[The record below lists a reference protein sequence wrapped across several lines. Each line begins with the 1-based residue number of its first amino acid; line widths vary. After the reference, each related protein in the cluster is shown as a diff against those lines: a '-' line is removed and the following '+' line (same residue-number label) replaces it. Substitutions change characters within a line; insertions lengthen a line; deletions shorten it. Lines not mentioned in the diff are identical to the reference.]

1 MTQEQY
7 QWLKDNGYD
16 PAVYDVDD
24 QGNIFENPV
33 GAEPKREV
41 MSKPRAF
48 GTSFAGSVLPTAG
61 GLAASAPFIGL
72 SIANPLIGI
81 PALIASGMA
90 GGYGT
95 GKLQEAALERFAPE
109 AIAEMQRAQTDQ
121 PVMSY
126 LGGFAPSALA
136 FRPSLGGVKG
146 LTAPL
151 MSGSQAAKRA
161 AFIPAAV
168 NVGANVGSAGAGQ
181 LLNISEGGEFSAPRF
196 AADVALGSLLSKP
209 TFIGR
214 KMGFPDLAPEV
225 QPIERLDLAGE
236 RGAIAGREAEAARA
250 AAFAEDEAASARATE
265 LLGAN
270 APRQAEMF
278 GPDARRFE
286 LAENQRVVSEAFDK
300 LGLEKNPEVI
310 QDYVNDPMLSNFRDD
325 PAAVLDYVSEKS
337 GLKAQK
343 ESATFEAEYAGKPT
357 EFENVPLKQQIVTD
371 GRRTEIAENR
381 QAIDNALKR
390 LKTSVPEEVVQ
401 DLANDPMLGNVRDN
415 PEELTRFIA
424 EKADKYLENSWRQ
437 SLEKIKQLDKNLE
450 NLEKDLAREEVA
462 LIDREQERAWAAKE
476 QGITDIASELQA
488 RFQREGGEGRIT
500 QADIDAAAEIAAKR
514 GLKMQFTTPEQQ
526 AQGIRGAYMINEA
539 GERVIYI
546 DANAATR
553 DTAIHEIG
561 HDVFVRSAN
570 ERMKRSLMQT
580 AEDSAAFKAEYEAR
594 LAEVDKNGQRV
605 NTDEQAR
612 NLALEEGVIQAFGEA
627 YPNVPRGEIRAWFN
641 ALKASLKSM
650 VGMKISPEDA
660 ARWLHYA
667 TTELVPWK
675 GVAVGKGGE
684 ERMQRA
690 VDEQAVNQ
698 MIGESV
704 SDNIKPLVEAINLKY
719 EDIINSTG
727 MMPEMRSTL
736 GNYIQQVVQENPSAF
751 DYFRYKVGN
760 KTFADKE
767 IGQLRGVNEAV
778 KESLLTG
785 KPIELSESA
794 ANNYKAMA
802 QDVVSTMRELR
813 VDNSKVA
820 NIEQLLSV
828 LVNRKIQNDSNIIQ
842 QNENVKRWSD
852 PAFRQQQSADYKRYN
867 YQRAA
872 QELTQLEGQLSSTS
886 DANTDIRYQRAQQET
901 PEFKNWFGE
910 SKVVDADGKPLTVY
924 HGTYAPD
931 FTSFRTKTGYNYGPG
946 AYFTPEPVRAAE
958 YAETRGGSRVYPA
971 YVSLKNPYRVTSD
984 ASVQDIGYK
993 IRKDPANVQL
1003 LNKLMDKYDAR
1014 NSDILGNGEIGN
1026 AWLREQGYDGI
1037 IKERNRYTEDGF
1049 VPEIVEVVAFKPEQ
1063 VKSATGNK
1071 GTFDPSNPDIRYQR
1085 GPVGKAADAVKA
1097 GVDKTLGEIDQ
1108 ITRRGGIYETV
1119 GRSLTR
1125 MYNTAQ
1131 SMFGRSQAIAPEIY
1145 KLGDADA
1152 IKLTKHLLQE
1162 HRTRTRIT
1170 PAPEITA
1177 AYNEWRNIVKRFW
1190 VDENNA
1196 VGNTIRQ
1203 GTGMRERII
1212 DEFWLPFH
1220 KESDNVRK
1228 ILSER
1233 VGTPEYQKLKD
1244 DYVREATDSYL
1255 QQGMNQQAAR
1265 NKAIADF
1272 ETERSVILAPFDPSA
1287 PATFAGARKS
1297 QGRPLP
1303 ESWGELNFR
1312 DLLESYNRRSA
1323 KDYAAQMAL
1332 ERSPEVMT
1340 ALGSKKMHND
1350 QPIPATILQNTP
1362 IISTD
1367 PSVQSVLREFSGRPL
1382 QTPGKFVRGIGSIA
1396 SALALQTVSRIGD
1409 IGGTVTK
1416 PLAYVGLG
1424 DYATYMSGMADK
1436 LSNWSQLQLR
1446 SIESGL
1452 NNPNAHQNFRQAISV
1467 GDDAGKYMK
1476 RFVNSIGSLT
1486 LSNKLESIARTLAQ
1500 AQGEMI
1506 VSINKRKAMTGDKD
1520 AVRFLDTLNADWR
1533 TTNDT
1538 DLAGQFGL
1546 LMQGSYD
1553 MRQLPAWFL
1562 ESGAAPYLTWSKWSM
1577 SQMNNFRK
1585 FAVEPAMQGDFKPL
1599 IAQLLVGM
1607 AGGGAIE
1614 EIQEWLNN
1622 KESKAIN
1629 WSELQSWAEQNEGE
1643 IGSDGGQL
1651 LTQKLLMMAQKTGTF
1666 GFAGDLMLLPVNAL
1680 VGDTQGVIGAYPAL
1694 ELTTDLAKNIGGAL
1708 GAIDKGEDVGLVL
1721 KRFGKNMIV
1730 GKTQV
1735 LRVISN
1741 WADELENEG
1750 AENLRSADR
1759 RKQRLFDE
1767 LNGMSRAGM
1776 FPVSYDNLAEQEFER
1791 GVIDEDTGEE
1801 AFELVSKAREE
1812 ATSREDYAS
1821 RIRKYKTSQNQIM
1834 PSLERQP
1841 MKAARYLSFVE
1852 GAEEGAGAETV
1863 RRYMTREYENKYRKS
1878 LIEGM
1883 SGLR

>member
-1 MTQEQY
+1 MTSKQR
-7 QWLKDNGYD
+7 QWLIENGYD
-16 PAVYDVDD
+16 PIEYDIDQ
-24 QGNIFENPV
+24 QGNVVEREIAPQQ
-33 GAEPKREV
+33 EV

-109 AIAEMQRAQTDQ
+109 ALQELSRAQTDQ

-250 AAFAEDEAASARATE
+250 AALAEDEAASARATE

-300 LGLEKNPEVI
+300 LGLEKNPEII

-337 GLKAQK
+337 GLKARS
-343 ESATFEAEYAGKPT
+343 EAETAASEARRASEAFEAEYAGKPT

-401 DLANDPMLGNVRDN
+401 DLANDPNLSNIRDN

-424 EKADKYLENSWRQ
+424 EKADKYLENSWQRSMEDINQ
-437 SLEKIKQLDKNLE
+437 LGRKLEQG
-450 NLEKDLAREEVA
+450 LAQEEVGF
-462 LIDREQERAWAAKE
+462 IDREQERAWAAKE

-580 AEDSAAFKAEYEAR
+580 AEGSEAYKREYAAR

-667 TTELVPWK
+667 TTEIVPWK
-675 GVAVGKGGE
+675 GVAVAKGGE
-684 ERMQRA
+684 ERM
-690 VDEQAVNQ
+690 
-698 MIGESV
+698 
-704 SDNIKPLVEAINLKY
+704 
-719 EDIINSTG
+719 
-727 MMPEMRSTL
+727 
-736 GNYIQQVVQENPSAF
+736 
-751 DYFRYKVGN
+751 
-760 KTFADKE
+760 
-767 IGQLRGVNEAV
+767 
-778 KESLLTG
+778 
-785 KPIELSESA
+785 
-794 ANNYKAMA
+794 
-802 QDVVSTMRELR
+802 
-813 VDNSKVA
+813 
-820 NIEQLLSV
+820 
-828 LVNRKIQNDSNIIQ
+828 
-842 QNENVKRWSD
+842 
-852 PAFRQQQSADYKRYN
+852 
-867 YQRAA
+867 
-872 QELTQLEGQLSSTS
+872 
-886 DANTDIRYQRAQQET
+886 QRAQQET

-910 SKVVDADGKPLTVY
+910 SKVVDAEGKPLTVY
-924 HGTYAPD
+924 HGTRSPED
-931 FTSFRTKTGYNYGPG
+931 FNTFRTNTGHNYGPG
-946 AYFTPEPVRAAE
+946 AYFTPEPRRASG
-958 YAETRGGSRVYPA
+958 YAGENEGARVYST
-971 YVSLKNPYRVTSD
+971 YVKVEKPYIVQSD
-984 ASVQDIGYK
+984 ATVQDLGY
-993 IRKDPANVQL
+993 RLRQDPANDA
-1003 LNKLMDKYDAR
+1003 LMQSLVSRYGDK
-1014 NSDILGNGEIGN
+1014 NNVGNADVGN
-1026 AWLREQGYDGI
+1026 AWLRSQGYDGI
-1037 IKERNRYTEDGF
+1037 IKQRNRYTENGY
-1049 VPEIVEVVAFKPEQ
+1049 VPEVVEVVAFKPEQ
-1063 VKSATGNK
+1063 IKSATGNK

-1085 GPVGKAADAVKA
+1085 GPVGKAADAVK
-1097 GVDKTLGEIDQ
+1097 GRIDKTLGEIDQ

-1203 GTGMRERII
+1203 GTGMRERLI

-1220 KESDNVRK
+1220 KESDDVRK

-1287 PATFAGARKS
+1287 PATFAGARKP

-1323 KDYAAQMAL
+1323 KDYASQMAL

-1350 QPIPATILQNTP
+1350 QPIPAAILQNTP

-1424 DYATYMSGMADK
+1424 DYATYMSGMSDK

-1643 IGSDGGQL
+1643 LGSDGGQL

-1776 FPVSYDNLAEQEFER
+1776 FPVSYENLAEQEFER

-1801 AFELVSKAREE
+1801 AFELVSRAREE

-1852 GAEEGAGAETV
+1852 GAEEGAGAETM
-1863 RRYMTREYENKYRKS
+1863 RRYLTREYENKYRKS

>member
-1 MTQEQY
+1 MNQEQY

-16 PAVYDVDD
+16 PAVYDVDE
-24 QGNIFENPV
+24 QGNVFENPV
-33 GAEPKREV
+33 NAAQPQKEV

-109 AIAEMQRAQTDQ
+109 ALQELSRAQTDQ

-136 FRPSLGGVKG
+136 FRPSFGGVKG

-151 MSGSQAAKRA
+151 MSGSEAAKRA
-161 AFIPAAV
+161 AFIPAAI
-168 NVGANVGSAGAGQ
+168 NVGANVAGAGAGE
-181 LLNISEGGEFSAPRF
+181 LLNVAEGGEFSAPRF
-196 AADVALGSLLSKP
+196 AASAALGSLFSKP

-214 KMGFPDLAPEV
+214 KMGFPALGAEVAAP
-225 QPIERLDLAGE
+225 ERLDLAGR
-236 RGAIAGREAEAARA
+236 RGELAAAEAARA
-250 AAFAEDEAASARATE
+250 DEAASARATE
-265 LLGAN
+265 LLGGETKPVAK
-270 APRQAEMF
+270 
-278 GPDARRFE
+278 
-286 LAENQRVVSEAFDK
+286 S
-300 LGLEKNPEVI
+300 
-310 QDYVNDPMLSNFRDD
+310 
-325 PAAVLDYVSEKS
+325 LD
-337 GLKAQK
+337 
-343 ESATFEAEYAGKPT
+343 
-357 EFENVPLKQQIVTD
+357 QIVD
-371 GRRTEIAENR
+371 PRRANIEENR
-381 QAIDNALKR
+381 RAIEKALTGLTKEQPPVD
-390 LKTSVPEEVVQ
+390 LVQ
-401 DLANDPMLGNVRDN
+401 DLANDPFVGNLRDD
-415 PEELTRFIA
+415 PAALQEFIFN
-424 EKADKYLENSWRQ
+424 KADKYLQQAFARGELTPEFTGQVMGAMRERAGAFTPEGGVRVAPADWTPPSERITRQ
-437 SLEKIKQLDKNLE
+437 PATTEEVLGRTPAVQEGTPLEQALKPTP
-450 NLEKDLAREEVA
+450 EEVA
-462 LIDREQERAWAAKE
+462 KADKIQAENARIEAEQNAAELQKLQDLE
-476 QGITDIASELQA
+476 AAQALSDEAAARLEALQA
-488 RFQREGGEGRIT
+488 RQAELLRLAERAPAVIRRGVAEQGAPDIAQAKQELADARAIADDLVAKLQRAGGEGQIT
-500 QADIDAAAEIAAKR
+500 QADLDAAAQLAARR
-514 GLKMQFTTPEQQ
+514 GLKIEFTTPEQQ
-526 AQGIRGAYMINEA
+526 AQGIRGAYLTNKA

-546 DANAATR
+546 DANAATP

-561 HDVFVRSAN
+561 HDVFERSAGQ
-570 ERMKRSLMQT
+570 RMKRSLMQT
-580 AEDSAAFKAEYEAR
+580 AEGSEAYKREYAAR

-605 NTDEQAR
+605 NTDEQAH

-650 VGMKISPEDA
+650 VGMKLSPEDA

-675 GVAVGKGGE
+675 GAVAVKTGE
-684 ERMQRA
+684 ERMQRRQEPELSYDYLDKYIKKIEDSFDTSKLSPEDIDTYLELFDPKDA
-690 VDEQAVNQ
+690 QAAKELLINNRLQSTLWSWADPGSKNFNLEKVAKEFSGFGTPHQNTAKYYKLLAKYVPDFKSIMDEVRA
-698 MIGESV
+698 
-704 SDNIKPLVEAINLKY
+704 LKY
-719 EDIINSTG
+719 
-727 MMPEMRSTL
+727 
-736 GNYIQQVVQENPSAF
+736 
-751 DYFRYKVGN
+751 
-760 KTFADKE
+760 
-767 IGQLRGVNEAV
+767 
-778 KESLLTG
+778 
-785 KPIELSESA
+785 
-794 ANNYKAMA
+794 
-802 QDVVSTMRELR
+802 STMMSELEK
-813 VDNSKVA
+813 S
-820 NIEQLLSV
+820 
-828 LVNRKIQNDSNIIQ
+828 
-842 QNENVKRWSD
+842 
-852 PAFRQQQSADYKRYN
+852 P
-867 YQRAA
+867 
-872 QELTQLEGQLSSTS
+872 
-886 DANTDIRYQRAQQET
+886 DIRYQRAQQET
-901 PEFKNWFGE
+901 PEFKNWFGD
-910 SKVVDADGKPLTVY
+910 SKVVDEQGKPLVVY
-924 HGTYAPD
+924 HGTSKDVD
-931 FTSFRTKTGYNYGPG
+931 FTSFKGNKNGIW
-946 AYFTPEPVRAAE
+946 FTPDPKIASDYAAQNDSMGYRRGVGYSMEPTNTA
-958 YAETRGGSRVYPA
+958 SRVIPA
-971 YVSLKNPYRVTSD
+971 YVSLKNPAKFDVWPDVIRYATNYKKALGDYFTQLKAQGHDGVIFGSGKD
-984 ASVQDIGYK
+984 ATY
-993 IRKDPANVQL
+993 
-1003 LNKLMDKYDAR
+1003 
-1014 NSDILGNGEIGN
+1014 
-1026 AWLREQGYDGI
+1026 
-1037 IKERNRYTEDGF
+1037 
-1049 VPEIVEVVAFKPEQ
+1049 VAFNPEQ
-1063 VKSATGNK
+1063 IKSATANR
-1071 GTFDPSNPDIRYQR
+1071 GTFSPESKDIRYQR
-1085 GPVGKAADAVKA
+1085 GLTGKAAEAVKT
-1097 GVDKTLGEIDQ
+1097 GIDKTLPEIDQ

-1119 GRSLTR
+1119 GRALTR

-1145 KLGDADA
+1145 KLSDADA
-1152 IKLTKHLLQE
+1152 IKLTRHLLQE

-1177 AYNEWRNIVKRFW
+1177 AYNEWRNTVKRFW

-1203 GTGMRERII
+1203 GTGVRERLS

-1220 KESDNVRK
+1220 KESDDVRK

-1255 QQGMNQQAAR
+1255 QKGMNQQDAR

-1272 ETERSVILAPFDPSA
+1272 ENERSVILAPFDPSA
-1287 PATFAGARKS
+1287 PATFAGARKP

-1340 ALGSKKMHND
+1340 ALGSQKMHND
-1350 QPIPATILQNTP
+1350 QPIPAAILQNTP

-1367 PSVQSVLREFSGRPL
+1367 PSVQSVMREFSGRPL
-1382 QTPGKFVRGIGSIA
+1382 QTPGKFVRGVGSVA
-1396 SALALQTVSRIGD
+1396 SALALQTISRIGD
-1409 IGGTVTK
+1409 IGGTVVK

-1467 GDDAGKYMK
+1467 GDDAGKYMR
-1476 RFVNSIGSLT
+1476 RFVDSIGSLT
-1486 LSNKLESIARTLAQ
+1486 LSNKLEEVARTLAQ

-1506 VSINKRKAMTGDKD
+1506 VSINKRRAATGDKE
-1520 AVRFLDTLNADWR
+1520 AIRFLDTLNPDWR
-1533 TTNDT
+1533 TTGDT
-1538 DLAGQFGL
+1538 DLGGQFGL

-1577 SQMNNFRK
+1577 SQLNNFRK
-1585 FAVEPAMQGDFKPL
+1585 FAVEPAMQGDLKPL
-1599 IAQLLVGM
+1599 IAQLLIGM

-1614 EIQEWLNN
+1614 EIQEWLSN

-1629 WSELQSWAEQNEGE
+1629 WSELQSWAEQNQGE

-1651 LTQKLLMMAQKTGTF
+1651 LMQKLLMMAQKTGTF

-1735 LRVISN
+1735 LRVIGN

-1776 FPVSYDNLAEQEFER
+1776 FPVSYDNLNEQEFER
-1791 GVIDEDTGEE
+1791 GRVTEETGEE

-1821 RIRKYKTSQNQIM
+1821 RIRKLKTSQNQIM

-1852 GAEEGAGAETV
+1852 GAEEGAGAETM
-1863 RRYMTREYENKYRKS
+1863 RRYMIREQENKYRKS
-1878 LIEGM
+1878 LIEGL

>member
-1 MTQEQY
+1 MTSKQR
-7 QWLKDNGYD
+7 QWLIENGYD
-16 PAVYDVDD
+16 PIEYDIDQ
-24 QGNIFENPV
+24 QGNVVEREIAPQQ
-33 GAEPKREV
+33 EV

-250 AAFAEDEAASARATE
+250 AALAEDEAASARATE

-300 LGLEKNPEVI
+300 LGLEKNPEII

-325 PAAVLDYVSEKS
+325 PAAVLDYVSEKT
-337 GLKAQK
+337 GLKARS
-343 ESATFEAEYAGKPT
+343 EAETAAGEARRASEAFEAEYAGKPT

-415 PEELTRFIA
+415 PEELTKFIA
-424 EKADKYLENSWRQ
+424 EKADKYLENSWQRSMEDINQ
-437 SLEKIKQLDKNLE
+437 LGRKLEQG
-450 NLEKDLAREEVA
+450 LAQEEVGF
-462 LIDREQERAWAAKE
+462 IDREQERAWAAKE

-580 AEDSAAFKAEYEAR
+580 AEGSEAYKREYAAR

-667 TTELVPWK
+667 TTEIVPWK
-675 GVAVGKGGE
+675 GVAVAKGGE
-684 ERMQRA
+684 ERM
-690 VDEQAVNQ
+690 
-698 MIGESV
+698 
-704 SDNIKPLVEAINLKY
+704 
-719 EDIINSTG
+719 
-727 MMPEMRSTL
+727 
-736 GNYIQQVVQENPSAF
+736 
-751 DYFRYKVGN
+751 
-760 KTFADKE
+760 
-767 IGQLRGVNEAV
+767 
-778 KESLLTG
+778 
-785 KPIELSESA
+785 
-794 ANNYKAMA
+794 
-802 QDVVSTMRELR
+802 
-813 VDNSKVA
+813 
-820 NIEQLLSV
+820 
-828 LVNRKIQNDSNIIQ
+828 
-842 QNENVKRWSD
+842 
-852 PAFRQQQSADYKRYN
+852 
-867 YQRAA
+867 
-872 QELTQLEGQLSSTS
+872 
-886 DANTDIRYQRAQQET
+886 QRAQQET

-910 SKVVDADGKPLTVY
+910 SKVVDAEGKPLVMY
-924 HGTYAPD
+924 HGTGTNDITIFNSNRAQGEIAGFFAFNPKFASD
-931 FTSFRTKTGYNYGPG
+931 FAGGYDAVENTSFPSVYPVYLRAEKIFDVRNPLEASKIKSLQEPRNYKTGWDWTN
-946 AYFTPEPVRAAE
+946 FERSSFIQE
-958 YAETRGGSRVYPA
+958 
-971 YVSLKNPYRVTSD
+971 LK
-984 ASVQDIGYK
+984 
-993 IRKDPANVQL
+993 AN
-1003 LNKLMDKYDAR
+1003 
-1014 NSDILGNGEIGN
+1014 
-1026 AWLREQGYDGI
+1026 GYDGYLDFEFGSNKYPTGI
-1037 IKERNRYTEDGF
+1037 AVFDPAQI
-1049 VPEIVEVVAFKPEQ
+1049 
-1063 VKSATGNK
+1063 KSATANK

-1085 GPVGKAADAVKA
+1085 GPVGKAADAVK
-1097 GVDKTLGEIDQ
+1097 GRIDKTLGEIDQ

-1203 GTGMRERII
+1203 GTGMRERLI

-1220 KESDNVRK
+1220 KESDDVRK

-1287 PATFAGARKS
+1287 PATFAGARKP

-1323 KDYAAQMAL
+1323 KDYASQMAL

-1350 QPIPATILQNTP
+1350 QPIPAAILQNTP

-1424 DYATYMSGMADK
+1424 DYATYMSGMSDK

-1643 IGSDGGQL
+1643 LGSDGGQL

-1776 FPVSYDNLAEQEFER
+1776 FPVSYENLAEQEFER

-1801 AFELVSKAREE
+1801 AFELVSRAREE

-1852 GAEEGAGAETV
+1852 GAEEGAGAETM
-1863 RRYMTREYENKYRKS
+1863 RRYLTREYENKYRKS
-1878 LIEGM
+1878 LVEGL

>member
-1 MTQEQY
+1 M
-7 QWLKDNGYD
+7 
-16 PAVYDVDD
+16 
-24 QGNIFENPV
+24 
-33 GAEPKREV
+33 
-41 MSKPRAF
+41 
-48 GTSFAGSVLPTAG
+48 
-61 GLAASAPFIGL
+61 
-72 SIANPLIGI
+72 
-81 PALIASGMA
+81 
-90 GGYGT
+90 
-95 GKLQEAALERFAPE
+95 
-109 AIAEMQRAQTDQ
+109 
-121 PVMSY
+121 
-126 LGGFAPSALA
+126 
-136 FRPSLGGVKG
+136 
-146 LTAPL
+146 
-151 MSGSQAAKRA
+151 
-161 AFIPAAV
+161 
-168 NVGANVGSAGAGQ
+168 
-181 LLNISEGGEFSAPRF
+181 
-196 AADVALGSLLSKP
+196 
-209 TFIGR
+209 
-214 KMGFPDLAPEV
+214 
-225 QPIERLDLAGE
+225 
-236 RGAIAGREAEAARA
+236 
-250 AAFAEDEAASARATE
+250 
-265 LLGAN
+265 
-270 APRQAEMF
+270 
-278 GPDARRFE
+278 
-286 LAENQRVVSEAFDK
+286 
-300 LGLEKNPEVI
+300 
-310 QDYVNDPMLSNFRDD
+310 
-325 PAAVLDYVSEKS
+325 
-337 GLKAQK
+337 
-343 ESATFEAEYAGKPT
+343 
-357 EFENVPLKQQIVTD
+357 
-371 GRRTEIAENR
+371 
-381 QAIDNALKR
+381 
-390 LKTSVPEEVVQ
+390 
-401 DLANDPMLGNVRDN
+401 
-415 PEELTRFIA
+415 
-424 EKADKYLENSWRQ
+424 
-437 SLEKIKQLDKNLE
+437 
-450 NLEKDLAREEVA
+450 KDL
-462 LIDREQERAWAAKE
+462 
-476 QGITDIASELQA
+476 
-488 RFQREGGEGRIT
+488 
-500 QADIDAAAEIAAKR
+500 
-514 GLKMQFTTPEQQ
+514 
-526 AQGIRGAYMINEA
+526 
-539 GERVIYI
+539 
-546 DANAATR
+546 
-553 DTAIHEIG
+553 
-561 HDVFVRSAN
+561 
-570 ERMKRSLMQT
+570 
-580 AEDSAAFKAEYEAR
+580 
-594 LAEVDKNGQRV
+594 
-605 NTDEQAR
+605 
-612 NLALEEGVIQAFGEA
+612 
-627 YPNVPRGEIRAWFN
+627 
-641 ALKASLKSM
+641 
-650 VGMKISPEDA
+650 VGMRLSPEDA
-660 ARWLHYA
+660 AAYLHYMTHEA
-667 TTELVPWK
+667 VPWK
-675 GVAVGKGGE
+675 GVAVAKVDVGE
-684 ERMQRA
+684 ERLQRA
-690 VDEQAVNQ
+690 PVDEQAVNQ
-698 MIGESV
+698 MIGESI

-719 EDIINSTG
+719 QDIVNSTG
-727 MMPEMRSTL
+727 MLPEMKSTL
-736 GNYIQQVVQENPSAF
+736 GNYIERIVQENPSAF
-751 DYFRYKVGN
+751 DYTPFKVG
-760 KTFADKE
+760 DKNLSGRDAYYQISVTE
-767 IGQLRGVNEAV
+767 PML
-778 KESLLTG
+778 ESLLTG
-785 KPIELSESA
+785 KPIEVSNQA
-794 ANNYKAMA
+794 ANNYKAMV
-802 QDVVSTMRELR
+802 QDVINTMRELR
-813 VDNSKVA
+813 VDNSKVQ
-820 NIEQLLSV
+820 NIKQLLDV
-828 LVNRKIQNDSNIIQ
+828 LADRNIKYDSRVAQLN
-842 QNENVKRWSD
+842 NAVKRWSD
-852 PAFRQQQSADYKRYN
+852 PEYRKAQQQD
-867 YQRAA
+867 YQRINNQSAV
-872 QELTQLEGQLSSTS
+872 QE
-886 DANTDIRYQRAQQET
+886 
-901 PEFKNWFGE
+901 
-910 SKVVDADGKPLTVY
+910 
-924 HGTYAPD
+924 
-931 FTSFRTKTGYNYGPG
+931 
-946 AYFTPEPVRAAE
+946 
-958 YAETRGGSRVYPA
+958 
-971 YVSLKNPYRVTSD
+971 
-984 ASVQDIGYK
+984 
-993 IRKDPANVQL
+993 
-1003 LNKLMDKYDAR
+1003 LNKL
-1014 NSDILGNGEIGN
+1014 
-1026 AWLREQGYDGI
+1026 EQ
-1037 IKERNRYTEDGF
+1037 
-1049 VPEIVEVVAFKPEQ
+1049 Q
-1063 VKSATGNK
+1063 LTGSFAPLSK
-1071 GTFDPSNPDIRYQR
+1071 DIRYQR
-1085 GPVGKAADAVKA
+1085 GLGGKAAEAAKT
-1097 GVDKTLGEIDQ
+1097 GIDKTLGEIDQ

-1203 GTGMRERII
+1203 GTGMRERLI

-1220 KESDNVRK
+1220 KESDDVRK

-1255 QQGMNQQAAR
+1255 KQGMNQQAAR

-1287 PATFAGARKS
+1287 PATFAGARKP

-1340 ALGSKKMHND
+1340 ALGSQKMHND
-1350 QPIPATILQNTP
+1350 QPIPAAILQNTP

-1382 QTPGKFVRGIGSIA
+1382 QTPGKFVRGIGSFA

-1643 IGSDGGQL
+1643 LGSDGGQL

-1841 MKAARYLSFVE
+1841 QKAARYLSFVE
-1852 GAEEGAGAETV
+1852 GAEEGAGAETM

>member
-1 MTQEQY
+1 
-7 QWLKDNGYD
+7 
-16 PAVYDVDD
+16 
-24 QGNIFENPV
+24 
-33 GAEPKREV
+33 
-41 MSKPRAF
+41 
-48 GTSFAGSVLPTAG
+48 
-61 GLAASAPFIGL
+61 
-72 SIANPLIGI
+72 
-81 PALIASGMA
+81 
-90 GGYGT
+90 
-95 GKLQEAALERFAPE
+95 
-109 AIAEMQRAQTDQ
+109 
-121 PVMSY
+121 
-126 LGGFAPSALA
+126 
-136 FRPSLGGVKG
+136 
-146 LTAPL
+146 
-151 MSGSQAAKRA
+151 
-161 AFIPAAV
+161 
-168 NVGANVGSAGAGQ
+168 
-181 LLNISEGGEFSAPRF
+181 
-196 AADVALGSLLSKP
+196 
-209 TFIGR
+209 
-214 KMGFPDLAPEV
+214 
-225 QPIERLDLAGE
+225 
-236 RGAIAGREAEAARA
+236 
-250 AAFAEDEAASARATE
+250 
-265 LLGAN
+265 
-270 APRQAEMF
+270 
-278 GPDARRFE
+278 
-286 LAENQRVVSEAFDK
+286 
-300 LGLEKNPEVI
+300 
-310 QDYVNDPMLSNFRDD
+310 
-325 PAAVLDYVSEKS
+325 
-337 GLKAQK
+337 
-343 ESATFEAEYAGKPT
+343 
-357 EFENVPLKQQIVTD
+357 
-371 GRRTEIAENR
+371 
-381 QAIDNALKR
+381 
-390 LKTSVPEEVVQ
+390 
-401 DLANDPMLGNVRDN
+401 
-415 PEELTRFIA
+415 
-424 EKADKYLENSWRQ
+424 
-437 SLEKIKQLDKNLE
+437 
-450 NLEKDLAREEVA
+450 
-462 LIDREQERAWAAKE
+462 
-476 QGITDIASELQA
+476 
-488 RFQREGGEGRIT
+488 
-500 QADIDAAAEIAAKR
+500 
-514 GLKMQFTTPEQQ
+514 
-526 AQGIRGAYMINEA
+526 
-539 GERVIYI
+539 
-546 DANAATR
+546 
-553 DTAIHEIG
+553 
-561 HDVFVRSAN
+561 
-570 ERMKRSLMQT
+570 
-580 AEDSAAFKAEYEAR
+580 
-594 LAEVDKNGQRV
+594 
-605 NTDEQAR
+605 
-612 NLALEEGVIQAFGEA
+612 
-627 YPNVPRGEIRAWFN
+627 
-641 ALKASLKSM
+641 
-650 VGMKISPEDA
+650 
-660 ARWLHYA
+660 
-667 TTELVPWK
+667 
-675 GVAVGKGGE
+675 
-684 ERMQRA
+684 
-690 VDEQAVNQ
+690 
-698 MIGESV
+698 
-704 SDNIKPLVEAINLKY
+704 
-719 EDIINSTG
+719 
-727 MMPEMRSTL
+727 
-736 GNYIQQVVQENPSAF
+736 
-751 DYFRYKVGN
+751 
-760 KTFADKE
+760 
-767 IGQLRGVNEAV
+767 
-778 KESLLTG
+778 
-785 KPIELSESA
+785 
-794 ANNYKAMA
+794 
-802 QDVVSTMRELR
+802 
-813 VDNSKVA
+813 
-820 NIEQLLSV
+820 
-828 LVNRKIQNDSNIIQ
+828 
-842 QNENVKRWSD
+842 
-852 PAFRQQQSADYKRYN
+852 
-867 YQRAA
+867 
-872 QELTQLEGQLSSTS
+872 
-886 DANTDIRYQRAQQET
+886 
-901 PEFKNWFGE
+901 
-910 SKVVDADGKPLTVY
+910 
-924 HGTYAPD
+924 
-931 FTSFRTKTGYNYGPG
+931 
-946 AYFTPEPVRAAE
+946 
-958 YAETRGGSRVYPA
+958 
-971 YVSLKNPYRVTSD
+971 
-984 ASVQDIGYK
+984 
-993 IRKDPANVQL
+993 
-1003 LNKLMDKYDAR
+1003 
-1014 NSDILGNGEIGN
+1014 
-1026 AWLREQGYDGI
+1026 
-1037 IKERNRYTEDGF
+1037 
-1049 VPEIVEVVAFKPEQ
+1049 
-1063 VKSATGNK
+1063 
-1071 GTFDPSNPDIRYQR
+1071 
-1085 GPVGKAADAVKA
+1085 
-1097 GVDKTLGEIDQ
+1097 
-1108 ITRRGGIYETV
+1108 
-1119 GRSLTR
+1119 

-1203 GTGMRERII
+1203 GTGMRERLI

-1220 KESDNVRK
+1220 KESDDVRK

-1255 QQGMNQQAAR
+1255 KQGMNQQAAR

-1287 PATFAGARKS
+1287 PATFAGARKP

-1340 ALGSKKMHND
+1340 ALGSQKMHND
-1350 QPIPATILQNTP
+1350 QPIPAAILQNTP

-1486 LSNKLESIARTLAQ
+1486 LSNKLEKVARTLAQ

-1643 IGSDGGQL
+1643 LGSDGGQL

-1841 MKAARYLSFVE
+1841 QKAARYLSFVE
-1852 GAEEGAGAETV
+1852 GAEEGAGAETM

>member
-1 MTQEQY
+1 MTSKQR
-7 QWLKDNGYD
+7 QWLIENGYD
-16 PAVYDVDD
+16 PIEYDIDQ
-24 QGNIFENPV
+24 QGNVVEREIAPQQ
-33 GAEPKREV
+33 EV

-250 AAFAEDEAASARATE
+250 AALAEDEAASARATE

-300 LGLEKNPEVI
+300 LGLEKNPEII

-337 GLKAQK
+337 GLKARS
-343 ESATFEAEYAGKPT
+343 EAETAASEARRASEAFEAEYAGKPT

-401 DLANDPMLGNVRDN
+401 DLANDPNLSNIRDN

-424 EKADKYLENSWRQ
+424 EKADKYLENSWQRSMEDINQ
-437 SLEKIKQLDKNLE
+437 LGRKLEQG
-450 NLEKDLAREEVA
+450 LAQEEVGF
-462 LIDREQERAWAAKE
+462 IDREQERAWAAKE
-476 QGITDIASELQA
+476 QGITDIASELQT

-570 ERMKRSLMQT
+570 ERMKRSLMDT
-580 AEDSAAFKAEYEAR
+580 AEGSEAYKREYAAR
-594 LAEVDKNGQRV
+594 LAEVDENGQRV
-605 NTDEQAR
+605 NTDEQAH

-667 TTELVPWK
+667 TTEIVPWK

-690 VDEQAVNQ
+690 
-698 MIGESV
+698 
-704 SDNIKPLVEAINLKY
+704 
-719 EDIINSTG
+719 
-727 MMPEMRSTL
+727 
-736 GNYIQQVVQENPSAF
+736 
-751 DYFRYKVGN
+751 
-760 KTFADKE
+760 
-767 IGQLRGVNEAV
+767 
-778 KESLLTG
+778 
-785 KPIELSESA
+785 
-794 ANNYKAMA
+794 
-802 QDVVSTMRELR
+802 
-813 VDNSKVA
+813 
-820 NIEQLLSV
+820 
-828 LVNRKIQNDSNIIQ
+828 
-842 QNENVKRWSD
+842 
-852 PAFRQQQSADYKRYN
+852 
-867 YQRAA
+867 
-872 QELTQLEGQLSSTS
+872 
-886 DANTDIRYQRAQQET
+886 QQET
-901 PEFKNWFGE
+901 PEFKNWFGD

-924 HGTYAPD
+924 HGTSKDKD
-931 FTSFRTKTGYNYGPG
+931 FTSFRGNKNGIW
-946 AYFTPEPVRAAE
+946 FTPDTKIASG
-958 YAETRGGSRVYPA
+958 YAMDNDSMNYRFGAGFNVEKTNTASRVIPA
-971 YVSLKNPYRVTSD
+971 YLSLKNPAIFDVWPKSLLHATN
-984 ASVQDIGYK
+984 YK
-993 IRKDPANVQL
+993 KAQGDYFTQL
-1003 LNKLMDKYDAR
+1003 KA
-1014 NSDILGNGEIGN
+1014 
-1026 AWLREQGYDGI
+1026 QGYDG
-1037 IKERNRYTEDGF
+1037 
-1049 VPEIVEVVAFKPEQ
+1049 VIVGSGRDKTFVAFNPEQ
-1063 VKSATGNK
+1063 VKSATANR
-1071 GTFDPSNPDIRYQR
+1071 GTFSPESKDIRYQR
-1085 GPVGKAADAVKA
+1085 GPVGKAADAVK
-1097 GVDKTLGEIDQ
+1097 GRIDKTLGEIDQ

-1203 GTGMRERII
+1203 GTGMRERLI

-1220 KESDNVRK
+1220 KESDDVRK

-1287 PATFAGARKS
+1287 PATFAGARKP

-1340 ALGSKKMHND
+1340 ALGAQKMHND
-1350 QPIPATILQNTP
+1350 QPIPAAILQNTP

-1382 QTPGKFVRGIGSIA
+1382 QTPGKFVRGIGSFA

-1486 LSNKLESIARTLAQ
+1486 LSNKLEKVARTLAQ

-1643 IGSDGGQL
+1643 LGSDGGQL

-1841 MKAARYLSFVE
+1841 QKAARYLSFVE
-1852 GAEEGAGAETV
+1852 GAEEGAGAETM

>member
-1 MTQEQY
+1 MTSKQR
-7 QWLKDNGYD
+7 QWLIENGYD
-16 PAVYDVDD
+16 PIEYDIDQ
-24 QGNIFENPV
+24 QGNVVEREIAPQQ
-33 GAEPKREV
+33 EV

-250 AAFAEDEAASARATE
+250 AALAEDEAASARATE

-300 LGLEKNPEVI
+300 LGLEKNPEII

-337 GLKAQK
+337 GLKARS
-343 ESATFEAEYAGKPT
+343 EAETAASEARRASEAFEAEYAGKPT

-401 DLANDPMLGNVRDN
+401 DLANDPNLSNIRDN

-424 EKADKYLENSWRQ
+424 EKADKYLENSWQRSMEDINQ
-437 SLEKIKQLDKNLE
+437 LGRKLEQG
-450 NLEKDLAREEVA
+450 LAQEEVGF
-462 LIDREQERAWAAKE
+462 IDREQERAWAAKE
-476 QGITDIASELQA
+476 QGITDIASELQT

-570 ERMKRSLMQT
+570 ERMKRSLMDT
-580 AEDSAAFKAEYEAR
+580 AEGSEAYKREYAAR
-594 LAEVDKNGQRV
+594 LAEVDENGQRV
-605 NTDEQAR
+605 NTDEQAH

-667 TTELVPWK
+667 TTEIVPWK

-690 VDEQAVNQ
+690 
-698 MIGESV
+698 
-704 SDNIKPLVEAINLKY
+704 
-719 EDIINSTG
+719 
-727 MMPEMRSTL
+727 
-736 GNYIQQVVQENPSAF
+736 
-751 DYFRYKVGN
+751 
-760 KTFADKE
+760 
-767 IGQLRGVNEAV
+767 
-778 KESLLTG
+778 
-785 KPIELSESA
+785 
-794 ANNYKAMA
+794 
-802 QDVVSTMRELR
+802 
-813 VDNSKVA
+813 
-820 NIEQLLSV
+820 
-828 LVNRKIQNDSNIIQ
+828 
-842 QNENVKRWSD
+842 
-852 PAFRQQQSADYKRYN
+852 
-867 YQRAA
+867 
-872 QELTQLEGQLSSTS
+872 
-886 DANTDIRYQRAQQET
+886 QQET
-901 PEFKNWFGE
+901 PEFKNWFGD

-924 HGTYAPD
+924 HGTSKDKD
-931 FTSFRTKTGYNYGPG
+931 FTSFRGNKNGIW
-946 AYFTPEPVRAAE
+946 FTPDTKIASG
-958 YAETRGGSRVYPA
+958 YAMDNDSMNYRFGAGFNVEKTNTASRVIPA
-971 YVSLKNPYRVTSD
+971 YLSLKNPAIFDVWPKSLLHATN
-984 ASVQDIGYK
+984 YK
-993 IRKDPANVQL
+993 KAQGDYFTQL
-1003 LNKLMDKYDAR
+1003 KA
-1014 NSDILGNGEIGN
+1014 
-1026 AWLREQGYDGI
+1026 QGYDG
-1037 IKERNRYTEDGF
+1037 
-1049 VPEIVEVVAFKPEQ
+1049 VIVGSGRDKTFVAFNPEQ
-1063 VKSATGNK
+1063 VKSATANR
-1071 GTFDPSNPDIRYQR
+1071 GTFSPESKDIRYQR
-1085 GPVGKAADAVKA
+1085 GPVGKAADAVK
-1097 GVDKTLGEIDQ
+1097 G
-1108 ITRRGGIYETV
+1108 RRGGIYETV

-1203 GTGMRERII
+1203 GTGMRERLI

-1220 KESDNVRK
+1220 KESDDVRK

-1255 QQGMNQQAAR
+1255 KQGMNQQAAR

-1287 PATFAGARKS
+1287 PATFAGARKP

-1340 ALGSKKMHND
+1340 ALGSQKMHND
-1350 QPIPATILQNTP
+1350 QPIPAAILQNTP

-1382 QTPGKFVRGIGSIA
+1382 QTPGKFVRGIGSFA

-1486 LSNKLESIARTLAQ
+1486 LSNKLEKVARTLAQ

-1577 SQMNNFRK
+1577 GQMNNFRK

-1643 IGSDGGQL
+1643 LGSDGGQL

-1841 MKAARYLSFVE
+1841 QKAARYLSFVE
-1852 GAEEGAGAETV
+1852 GAEEGAGAETM

>member
-1 MTQEQY
+1 MTSLQR
-7 QWLKDNGYD
+7 QWLLDNGYD

-24 QGNIFENPV
+24 QGNVFENPV
-33 GAEPKREV
+33 SAPATQQK
-41 MSKPRAF
+41 MSPLRAA
-48 GTSFAGSVLPTAG
+48 GTSFLGSLAPSAAGLYAGAQTGALGGSMFGPVGTVLGGIGG
-61 GLAASAPFIGL
+61 GL
-72 SIANPLIGI
+72 
-81 PALIASGMA
+81 A
-90 GGYGT
+90 GGYGA
-95 GKLQEAALERFAPE
+95 GKLQEAALERFAPSVQE
-109 AIAEMQRAQTDQ
+109 ELARAQTDQ
-121 PVMSY
+121 PVFSY
-126 LGGFAPSALA
+126 LGGFAPNALA
-136 FRPSLGGVKG
+136 LRPSLGGLRG

-151 MSGSQAAKRA
+151 MSMERDAMRA
-161 AFIPAAV
+161 AFTPAAV
-168 NVGANVGSAGAGQ
+168 NVGANVAGSTAAQ
-181 LLNISEGGEFSAPRF
+181 LVDMSQGGEFSAPRF
-196 AADVALGSLLSKP
+196 AADVALGSLFSDP
-209 TFIGR
+209 TRIGR
-214 KMGFPDLAPEV
+214 RLGLQPLTPETAAP
-225 QPIERLDLAGE
+225 ERLDLAGR
-236 RGAIAGREAEAARA
+236 RGELAAAEAARA
-250 AAFAEDEAASARATE
+250 DEAASARATE
-265 LLGAN
+265 LLG
-270 APRQAEMF
+270 
-278 GPDARRFE
+278 G
-286 LAENQRVVSEAFDK
+286 EAK
-300 LGLEKNPEVI
+300 
-310 QDYVNDPMLSNFRDD
+310 
-325 PAAVLDYVSEKS
+325 PAVKSLD
-337 GLKAQK
+337 
-343 ESATFEAEYAGKPT
+343 
-357 EFENVPLKQQIVTD
+357 QIVD
-371 GRRTEIAENR
+371 PRRANIEENR
-381 QAIDNALKR
+381 RAIE
-390 LKTSVPEEVVQ
+390 KTLTGLTKETPPADLVQ
-401 DLANDPMLGNVRDN
+401 DLANDPFVGNLRDD
-415 PEELTRFIA
+415 PAALQEFIFN
-424 EKADKYLENSWRQ
+424 KADKYLQQAFARGELAPEFTGQMMGAMRERAGAFTPEGGVRVAPADWVPTSERVTRQ
-437 SLEKIKQLDKNLE
+437 PATTEEVLGRAPVAEEGTPLEQALKPTP
-450 NLEKDLAREEVA
+450 EEVA
-462 LIDREQERAWAAKE
+462 KAEKIQAENAKIEAERNAEELQKLQDLEAAQALSDE
-476 QGITDIASELQA
+476 AAARLEALQA
-488 RFQREGGEGRIT
+488 RQAELLRLAERAPAVIRRGVAEQGAPDIAQAKQELADARAIADDLLARLQRAGGEGQIT
-500 QADIDAAAEIAAKR
+500 QADLDAAAQLAARR
-514 GLKMQFTTPEQQ
+514 GLKLQFTTPEQQ
-526 AQGIRGAYMINEA
+526 AQGIRGAYLTNEA

-561 HDVFVRSAN
+561 HDVFVRSAG

-580 AEDSAAFKAEYEAR
+580 AEDSPAFKAEYEAR
-594 LAEVDKNGQRV
+594 LREGMSEQR
-605 NTDEQAR
+605 AR
-612 NLALEEGVIQAFGEA
+612 DLALEEGVIQAFGER
-627 YPNVPRGEIRAWFN
+627 YPNVPQGDIRRWFS

-650 VGMKISPEDA
+650 VGMKLSPEDA

-667 TTELVPWK
+667 TTEAVPWK
-675 GVAVGKGGE
+675 GAVVGKGGE
-684 ERMQRA
+684 ERLQRA
-690 VDEQAVNQ
+690 PVDDASYLKAAEAGDMETAQRMVDQAAKAAGYDVGPVWHSTNA
-698 MIGESV
+698 GDFNTFKTS
-704 SDNIKPLVEAINLKY
+704 SGAFFTDLKEA
-719 EDIINSTG
+719 SG
-727 MMPEMRSTL
+727 MFGDKSRSFYL
-736 GNYIQQVVQENPSAF
+736 
-751 DYFRYKVGN
+751 
-760 KTFADKE
+760 
-767 IGQLRGVNEAV
+767 
-778 KESLLTG
+778 
-785 KPIELSESA
+785 
-794 ANNYKAMA
+794 
-802 QDVVSTMRELR
+802 
-813 VDNSKVA
+813 
-820 NIEQLLSV
+820 
-828 LVNRKIQNDSNIIQ
+828 KIQKPTEQGSSS
-842 QNENVKRWSD
+842 SD
-852 PAFRQQQSADYKRYN
+852 VIA
-867 YQRAA
+867 
-872 QELTQLEGQLSSTS
+872 
-886 DANTDIRYQRAQQET
+886 
-901 PEFKNWFGE
+901 
-910 SKVVDADGKPLTVY
+910 
-924 HGTYAPD
+924 
-931 FTSFRTKTGYNYGPG
+931 
-946 AYFTPEPVRAAE
+946 
-958 YAETRGGSRVYPA
+958 
-971 YVSLKNPYRVTSD
+971 
-984 ASVQDIGYK
+984 
-993 IRKDPANVQL
+993 
-1003 LNKLMDKYDAR
+1003 
-1014 NSDILGNGEIGN
+1014 SDILRLKK
-1026 AWLREQGYDGI
+1026 AGYDSVTGFI
-1037 IKERNRYTEDGF
+1037 SLPEERLRYFREKYGKIPD
-1049 VPEIVEVVAFKPEQ
+1049 EYVVFDPQ
-1063 VKSATGNK
+1063 QIKSADPIVRDSNGNIIPISK
-1071 GTFDPSNPDIRYQR
+1071 RFQAESPDIRYQR
-1085 GPVGKAADAVKA
+1085 GPVGKAAEAVKT
-1097 GVDKTLGEIDQ
+1097 GIDKTLPEIDQ

-1119 GRSLTR
+1119 GRALTR

-1145 KLGDADA
+1145 KLSDADA
-1152 IKLTKHLLQE
+1152 IKLTRHLLQE

-1177 AYNEWRNIVKRFW
+1177 AYNEWRNTVKRFW

-1203 GTGMRERII
+1203 GTGVRERLS

-1220 KESDNVRK
+1220 KESDDVRK

-1255 QQGMNQQAAR
+1255 QKGMNQQDAR

-1272 ETERSVILAPFDPSA
+1272 ENERSVILAPFDPAA
-1287 PATFAGARKS
+1287 PATFAGARKP

-1340 ALGSKKMHND
+1340 ALGAQKMHND
-1350 QPIPATILQNTP
+1350 QPIPAAVLQNTP

-1382 QTPGKFVRGIGSIA
+1382 QTPGKFVRGVGSVA
-1396 SALALQTVSRIGD
+1396 SALALQTISRIGD
-1409 IGGTVTK
+1409 IGGTVVK

-1467 GDDAGKYMK
+1467 GDDAGKYMR
-1476 RFVNSIGSLT
+1476 RFVDSMGSLT
-1486 LSNKLESIARTLAQ
+1486 LSNKLEEVARTLAQ

-1506 VSINKRKAMTGDKD
+1506 VSINKRRAATGDKE
-1520 AVRFLDTLNADWR
+1520 AIRFLDTLNPDWR
-1533 TTNDT
+1533 TTGDT
-1538 DLAGQFGL
+1538 DLGGQFGL

-1577 SQMNNFRK
+1577 SQLNNFRK

-1599 IAQLLVGM
+1599 IAQMLIGM

-1629 WSELQSWAEQNEGE
+1629 WSELQSWAEQNQGE

-1651 LTQKLLMMAQKTGTF
+1651 LMQKLLMMAQKTGTF

-1750 AENLRSADR
+1750 IENLRSADR

-1776 FPVSYDNLAEQEFER
+1776 FPVSYDNLSEQEFER
-1791 GVIDEDTGEE
+1791 GAIDEDTGEE
-1801 AFELVSKAREE
+1801 ALALVSRAREE
-1812 ATSREDYAS
+1812 ATSPEDYAS

-1852 GAEEGAGAETV
+1852 GAEEGAGAETM

-1878 LIEGM
+1878 LIEGL